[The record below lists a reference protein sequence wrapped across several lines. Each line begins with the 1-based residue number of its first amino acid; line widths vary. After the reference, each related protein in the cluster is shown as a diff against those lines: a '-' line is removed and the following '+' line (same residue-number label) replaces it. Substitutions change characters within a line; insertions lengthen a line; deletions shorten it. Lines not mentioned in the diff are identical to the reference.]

1 MAGPFPSYKVRFQ
14 MSSFGSI
21 VYSKANLWW
30 LLASLVLV
38 LVLGLDF
45 VWFLLF
51 FFIQRRTNCSFS
63 LLLVWRPQSG
73 QKNRT
78 ETVTLSIRAI

>member
-38 LVLGLDF
+38 FVLGLDF

-51 FFIQRRTNCSFS
+51 FFHTKENKLF
-63 LLLVWRPQSG
+63 L
-73 QKNRT
+73 
-78 ETVTLSIRAI
+78 LSITCVETSE